1 MPVTRSQELHYRDS
15 EAEKSLLR
23 AMNSKTHGLGRQAT
37 VASWHGSILALRLG
51 VHRKLRIRQSRN
63 DWTEAKSS
71 PPFQLLVLT
80 GVIPSSVLPL
90 GQKQ

>member
-1 MPVTRSQELHYRDS
+1 MPVTLSQESHYRDS

-23 AMNSKTHGLGRQAT
+23 GMKSKTHSLGRQGT
-37 VASWHGSILALRLG
+37 VASRHSGIPVLRLG
-51 VHRKLRIRQSRN
+51 VHRKLRIKQSRN
-63 DWTEAKSS
+63 DWTGAKPL

-80 GVIPSSVLPL
+80 GVIPSTVLPL